1 MTDDDKAVRS
11 EDRTV
16 EQAETE
22 QQKAERVRASR
33 DQERHREDDAA
44 ARAQRRAERE
54 THLPPEDNVVEESG
68 GPVGGADEP
77 QPAG

>member
-1 MTDDDKAVRS
+1 MNDNEQPVRS

-16 EQAETE
+16 EDADNEQA
-22 QQKAERVRASR
+22 KAERVRAGL
-33 DQERHREDDAA
+33 DQERHRMDDAA
-44 ARAQRRAERE
+44 DRARRRAERE
-54 THLPPEDNVVEESG
+54 THLPPEDNVGEESG